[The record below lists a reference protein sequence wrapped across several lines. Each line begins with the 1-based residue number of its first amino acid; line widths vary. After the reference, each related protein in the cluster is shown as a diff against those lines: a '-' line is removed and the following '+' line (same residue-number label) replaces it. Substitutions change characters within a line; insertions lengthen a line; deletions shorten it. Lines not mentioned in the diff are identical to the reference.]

1 MSSTVTMNNNNQDD
15 NFLVQENDSDDHLE
29 TDIVDEEEEEADRVD
44 QELRDILEMNNSEGL
59 NILQQINS
67 NILIEAP
74 IR

>member
-1 MSSTVTMNNNNQDD
+1 MNNNNQDD